1 MKILV
6 ISLIVFCL
14 CVYVQ
19 AIWTIVRLKRR
30 ITTMELFFIA
40 FFPVVGCLLWLLYN
54 NSLKNSDRS
63 LHGRKA
69 AEGLFGGPRTSYI

>member
-1 MKILV
+1 MEILV

-14 CVYVQ
+14 FVYVR

-30 ITTMELFFIA
+30 ITTIELFFIA

-54 NSLKNSDRS
+54 NSLKNSDPS

-69 AEGLFGGPRTSYI
+69 MECLFGGSRTPYI